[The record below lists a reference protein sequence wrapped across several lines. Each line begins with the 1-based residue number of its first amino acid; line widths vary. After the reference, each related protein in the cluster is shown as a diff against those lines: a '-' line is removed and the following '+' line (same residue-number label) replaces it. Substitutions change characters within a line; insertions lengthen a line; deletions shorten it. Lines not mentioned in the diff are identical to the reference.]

1 MCSGVAERPTQ
12 FSLRSHSQPF
22 KTMNDLNQSLINL
35 LCAIPALVAG
45 LTIHEF
51 AHAWAAHKLGDD
63 TAKRQGRLTLD
74 PLAHLDPIGSIFIVL
89 AAFVGFFIGWAKPV
103 PVDRRNFAHP
113 RRDDALVAIAGPISN
128 LLQVPFWLASVVA
141 SFFLATKFGWYEGP
155 NAPIFEMVSRALT
168 YGVIVN
174 IALAAFNMIP
184 IPPLDG
190 HWILAALGGP
200 PVEAV
205 FDQIRPFSFV
215 ILIVL
220 INIPGVA
227 EAVIG
232 PAYHGAFQLLGW
244 AQDLGVQLAL

>member
-1 MCSGVAERPTQ
+1 
-12 FSLRSHSQPF
+12 
-22 KTMNDLNQSLINL
+22 MNDLNQSLINL

-63 TAKRQGRLTLD
+63 TAKDQGRLTLD
-74 PLAHLDPIGSIFIVL
+74 PLAHLDPIGSMFIVL

-113 RRDDALVAIAGPISN
+113 RRDDALVAVAGPISN
-128 LLQVPFWLASVVA
+128 LLQVPFWLASVA
-141 SFFLATKFGWYEGP
+141 LSFYLGARFGWYEGP
-155 NAPIFEMVSRALT
+155 NAPIFEMISRALT

-190 HWILAALGGP
+190 HWILASLGGP
-200 PVEAV
+200 PIENF
-205 FDQIRPFSFV
+205 FDQIRPFSFI

-227 EAVIG
+227 SAVFG
-232 PAYHGAFQLLGW
+232 PVYASAYALLDW
-244 AQDLGVQLAL
+244 AQTWGVRLSL